1 MGRTKVDFTFDRDK
15 VEQWGYTVDA
25 VHQTIKKNFA
35 AKGLRC
41 VEDGETLS
49 FADNGGENDFSSMW
63 AIMMTL
69 LRADWFTLFA
79 SSCTWHDDDGSSE
92 DVLSQA
98 WKVRNRIII

>member
-1 MGRTKVDFTFDRDK
+1 MKVDFTFDRAK
-15 VEQWGYTVDA
+15 VERQGYTVDGRTSDDPKQ
-25 VHQTIKKNFA
+25 HFA

-49 FADNGGENDFSSMW
+49 FMDNGRENDFSGMW
-63 AIMMTL
+63 AILMAL
-69 LRADWFTLFA
+69 LRSEWFTLFA

-98 WKVRNRIII
+98 WKVRGRTTA

>member
-1 MGRTKVDFTFDRDK
+1 MKVDFTFDRDT
-15 VEQWGYTVDA
+15 VERQGYTVAA

-41 VEDGETLS
+41 VEESDMLS
-49 FADNGGENDFSSMW
+49 FTDSGSESDFSSMW
-63 AIMMTL
+63 AIIMAL
-69 LRADWFTLFA
+69 LRTDWFPLFA

-98 WKVRNRIII
+98 WKVRRRTTA

>member
-1 MGRTKVDFTFDRDK
+1 MKVDFTFDRAK
-15 VEQWGYTVDA
+15 VERQGYTVEA
-25 VHQTIKKNFA
+25 VHQTIKQHFA

-49 FADNGGENDFSSMW
+49 FMDNGRENDFSGMW
-63 AIMMTL
+63 AILMAL
-69 LRADWFTLFA
+69 LRSEWFTLFA

-98 WKVRNRIII
+98 WKVRGRTTA